1 MRMGIEKMRL
11 LKKWF
16 EDGCFLGLMDEICMV
31 LLARACGN
39 GVFRPNVAE
48 KSVLGVP
55 KTLKFIGMSVKK

>member
-1 MRMGIEKMRL
+1 
-11 LKKWF
+11 
-16 EDGCFLGLMDEICMV
+16 MV

-55 KTLKFIGMSVKK
+55 KTSKFVGFLSTSANLNEIGREKNIFEL